1 LTAFFKKLCETT
13 TNRSKFETW
22 KKQQKIIEMIA
33 PIQEKIK
40 KEVIVEEKKD
50 DKKGGKKD
58 PNAQPQI

>member
-1 LTAFFKKLCETT
+1 
-13 TNRSKFETW
+13 
-22 KKQQKIIEMIA
+22 MIA